1 MLIIIV
7 NGVYSMD
14 DILTY
19 LESITQP
26 DSLGPEHSVL
36 MQKLCELESSVLKDI
51 PLPSL
56 DMISNARNEL
66 FLFECRECFSRG
78 FHLGARL
85 MLALR
90 E

>member
-36 MQKLCELESSVLKDI
+36 MQKLCEL
-51 PLPSL
+51 
-56 DMISNARNEL
+56 
-66 FLFECRECFSRG
+66 
-78 FHLGARL
+78 
-85 MLALR
+85 
-90 E
+90 

>member
-26 DSLGPEHSVL
+26 DSLGPEHSRL
-36 MQKLCELESSVLKDI
+36 MQKAIALEVPVHEAL
-51 PLPSL
+51 SL
-56 DMISNARNEL
+56 DYLDKLTEAQTDILR
-66 FLFECRECFSRG
+66 FECRECFSRG
-78 FHLGARL
+78 FRLGVQL
-85 MLALR
+85 ILAAMD
-90 E
+90 